1 MKKKIAII
9 GSGFG
14 WLSAACYLAK
24 QGHQVTVYEKN
35 EQLGGR
41 ASVKKADGFTR
52 DMGPSWYLMPDL
64 FEQFFA
70 DFGKDVQDYL
80 ELTRLDPSYKIY
92 FKDHKT
98 HPQVDI
104 AARLEDNFPLFESLE
119 AWSVEQ
125 LKTYLA
131 KAETQYHIW
140 MNEFVQKNYDSIFDF
155 FNRRMMVDGLKMN
168 IHTNIWAYVKRFFK
182 SDEIQKIL
190 QYPMIFLGSPLYE
203 TPALYN
209 LMSYVDFGMGVRY
222 PKGWMWS
229 LVKALVDLGTELGVT
244 YKTWSEV
251 TAIHTEEL
259 PPTWKRRKPKS
270 KISGLSLHTWETINT
285 DMIVSNADMHW
296 TETKLLESNDQ
307 TYNEAYRKDH
317 VLAPSGFCIYL
328 WLDKKIDG
336 LDHHTLIFNEDRET
350 NNEEVFKTKTFPT
363 DPSYYIC
370 CPSKTDDSVAPTWS
384 ENLFFL
390 VPFPSRVTMNN
401 EQKLAYRNKIIT
413 DAEAVLGQNLSDH
426 IVHEEIFGPD
436 EFGSRYHAYGG
447 NALSGW
453 AHLFKQTAI
462 FRPNNISKKVSWLF
476 YAWWYTNPGIG
487 VPVCMISGKLA
498 SMRVHDYTQ

>member
-1 MKKKIAII
+1 MKNIAII
-9 GSGFG
+9 WSWFG

-64 FEQFFA
+64 FESFFS
-70 DFGKDVQDYL
+70 DFGKDVHDYL

-92 FKDHKT
+92 FKNNIT
-98 HPQVDI
+98 HPVVDI
-104 AARLEDNFPLFESLE
+104 AAELEKNFPLFESLE
-119 AWSVEQ
+119 PGSVEQ
-125 LKTYLA
+125 LKKYL
-131 KAETQYHIW
+131 KSAETQYHIG

-155 FNRRMMVDGLKMN
+155 FNRRMMVDGMKMN

-182 SDEIQKIL
+182 SDEIQKII
-190 QYPMIFLGSPLYE
+190 QYPMIFLWSPLYE

-222 PKGWMWS
+222 PKGWMGS

-244 YKTWSEV
+244 YHTDSEV
-251 TAIHTEEL
+251 TSIHSTDL
-259 PPTWKRRKPKS
+259 PPTRKRRKKKS
-270 KISGLSLHTWETINT
+270 KITGLTLSSGEKVEA
-285 DMIVSNADMHW
+285 DMIVSNADMHR
-296 TETKLLESNDQ
+296 TETQLLHSQNQ
-307 TYNEAYRKDH
+307 TYDETYREKH

-328 WLDKKIDG
+328 GLDKKIDG
-336 LDHHTLIFNEDRET
+336 LDHHTLVFNEDRET
-350 NNEEVFKTKTFPT
+350 NNEEVFKTKKFPS

-370 CPSKTDDSVAPTWS
+370 CPSKTDDTVAPAWS

-390 VPFPSRVTMNN
+390 VPFPSRVTMND
-401 EQKLAYRNKIIT
+401 EQKAKYRNKIIA
-413 DAEAVLGQNLSDH
+413 DAEALLGQKISDH
-426 IVHEEIFGPD
+426 IIHEEVFGPD
-436 EFGSRYHAYGG
+436 EFGARYHAYGG
-447 NALSGW
+447 NALSWW

-462 FRPNNISKKVSWLF
+462 FRPNNVSKKVEGLF
-476 YAWWYTNPGIG
+476 YAWGYTNPGIG

-498 SMRVHDYTQ
+498 SMRVHDANQ